1 MNTLTLPEKNGA
13 QAKALLGKDG
23 SKPNAKKKDH
33 RRILGKAGEETA
45 ARILS
50 EAGFVIRERNWRAGR
65 AGELDLIAHE
75 GKKTIIVEVRTRI
88 GQRLG
93 TPLESVDRRKIAKL
107 RRLAGQWSSQNRLRQ
122 PICIDVIALG
132 LPPQARER
140 LPHIKEDT
148 DLRTLGAEV
157 TWVRGVA

>member
-13 QAKALLGKDG
+13 KRET
-23 SKPNAKKKDH
+23 KDH

-45 ARILS
+45 AKILS
-50 EAGFVIRERNWRAGR
+50 EAGLVIRERNWRAGR
-65 AGELDLIAHE
+65 IGELDLIAHE
-75 GKKTIIVEVRTRI
+75 GEKTIIVEVRTRI